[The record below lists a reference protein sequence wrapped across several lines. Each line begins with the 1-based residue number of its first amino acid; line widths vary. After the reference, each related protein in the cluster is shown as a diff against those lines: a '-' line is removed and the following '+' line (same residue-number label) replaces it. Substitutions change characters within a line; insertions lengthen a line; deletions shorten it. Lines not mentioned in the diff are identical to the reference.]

1 MNVRIQY
8 GATGSRELTWSTMY
22 GLDELAILQD
32 QHDAEDIHDCD
43 YNYNYNDDVDNVQI
57 PTVQGGDIKT
67 RHTGSF
73 TGGSGS
79 GSLGGGRGRRENNKN
94 EVLINIDEDVTYL
107 GSYIHSK
114 I

>member
-1 MNVRIQY
+1 MNARIQY

-32 QHDAEDIHDCD
+32 QHDAEDIHDCG
-43 YNYNYNDDVDNVQI
+43 YNNNYNDDVDNVQI
-57 PTVQGGDIKT
+57 PTVQGGDIRTK
-67 RHTGSF
+67 RTGSF
-73 TGGSGS
+73 TGGS